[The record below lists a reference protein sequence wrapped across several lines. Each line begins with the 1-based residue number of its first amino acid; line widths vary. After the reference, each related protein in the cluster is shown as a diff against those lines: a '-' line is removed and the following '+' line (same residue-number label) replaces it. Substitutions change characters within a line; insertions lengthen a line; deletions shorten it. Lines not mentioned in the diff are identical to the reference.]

1 MSVGHIF
8 AGIAE
13 LMDDAVLNFRLG
25 KNSFNGSG
33 KPVKL
38 SVQAMKMS
46 SIPRFFRLFSTVA
59 QYLALSFSPTHMPK
73 TSFLPSRSM
82 PMAIYTAFFTI

>member
-33 KPVKL
+33 K
-38 SVQAMKMS
+38 AG
-46 SIPRFFRLFSTVA
+46 
-59 QYLALSFSPTHMPK
+59 
-73 TSFLPSRSM
+73 
-82 PMAIYTAFFTI
+82 

>member
-25 KNSFNGSG
+25 KNGFNGSG
-33 KPVKL
+33 K
-38 SVQAMKMS
+38 AG
-46 SIPRFFRLFSTVA
+46 
-59 QYLALSFSPTHMPK
+59 
-73 TSFLPSRSM
+73 
-82 PMAIYTAFFTI
+82 